1 MYPESG
7 KGSYFSASLK
17 NHIES
22 FFKEDDLDR
31 NIFYNQELP
40 EEFVECSLKFK
51 TNNTLISGLPFFIE
65 SFIFLGAE
73 KSCFEGLYSY
83 EGRNIIFEEEGG
95 PYCLKFILPFSVAL
109 SGERIALNLLQRS
122 SNIATFTSKF
132 VKLAKPKG
140 ISILDTRKTMPGL
153 RFLDK
158 YSVRVGGG
166 KNHRF
171 GQTDAWMIKDNH
183 KSYFGGIEEA
193 INFFKKIGSFY
204 NPLVVEV
211 HTLDEFEKAN
221 SMGVRH
227 FMLDNF
233 SPASVIE
240 AVKSKREGTTIEVSG
255 GIHLS
260 ILEDYLIEGVDG
272 ISVGAL
278 THSPETV
285 DISLKMKRL

>member
-1 MYPESG
+1 MSPVYSKE
-7 KGSYFSASLK
+7 SYFSVSLK
-17 NHIES
+17 SHIES

-31 NIFYNQELP
+31 NIFYNQEIPDEL
-40 EEFVECSLKFK
+40 VECSLKFK
-51 TNNTLISGLPFFIE
+51 TNNTLISGLPFFME

-73 KSCFEGLYSY
+73 KSCFEDLGPY
-83 EGRNIIFEEEGG
+83 EGRRAKFEEGEDA
-95 PYCLKFILPFSVAL
+95 YTLKFVLPFSIAL

-122 SNIATFTSKF
+122 SNIATYTSKF
-132 VKLAKPKG
+132 VTLAEAKG

-171 GQTDAWMIKDNH
+171 GQTDVWMIKDNH
-183 KSYFGGIEEA
+183 KSYFGGLQEA
-193 INFFKKIGSFY
+193 ISFFKKMGSFY

-211 HTLDEFEKAN
+211 HSLDEFEKAN
-221 SMGVRH
+221 SMGVKH

-233 SPASVIE
+233 KPGEIKE
-240 AVKSKREGTTIEVSG
+240 ALKSKKEGTTIEVSG
-255 GIHLS
+255 GIHLG
-260 ILEDYLIEGVDG
+260 ILENYLIEGVDA
-272 ISVGAL
+272 ISIGAL

>member
-1 MYPESG
+1 MNPENS
-7 KGSYFSASLK
+7 KGSYFSISLK
-17 NHIES
+17 KHIEN

-31 NIFYNQELP
+31 NIFYNQGLP
-40 EEFVECSLKFK
+40 CDLVECTLKFK
-51 TNNTLISGLPFFIE
+51 TDRTLISGLPFFME

-73 KSCFEGLYSY
+73 KSYFGDLLSHEGCRVKFEKGKDTHS
-83 EGRNIIFEEEGG
+83 
-95 PYCLKFILPFSVAL
+95 LKFNLPFSIAL

-122 SNIATFTSKF
+122 SNIATYTSKF
-132 VKLAKPKG
+132 VELAEIKG

-158 YSVRVGGG
+158 YSVRIGGG

-171 GQTDAWMIKDNH
+171 GQTDNWMVKDNH

-193 INFFKKIGSFY
+193 VNFFKKIGSFY

-211 HTLDEFEKAN
+211 HTLEEFEKAN
-221 SMGVRH
+221 SLGVKH

-233 SPASVIE
+233 TPVDIIE
-240 AVKSKREGTTIEVSG
+240 AVKSKKEGTTIEVSG
-255 GIHLS
+255 GIQLGT
-260 ILEDYLIEGVDG
+260 LEDYLIEGVDA